1 MGQGSIPQ
9 GSAVGGRRRVDPV
22 VMSWCRGIV
31 SSVAKQTTVRLPD
44 ELADEVDA
52 VARAKGTS
60 VNQLII
66 DSLTAEI
73 DRVREDKDFL
83 ATLKRLVD
91 RDQEIL
97 DRLAQ

>member
-1 MGQGSIPQ
+1 MH
-9 GSAVGGRRRVDPV
+9 
-22 VMSWCRGIV
+22 M
-31 SSVAKQTTVRLPD
+31 AKQTTVRLPD
-44 ELADEVDA
+44 DLADEVDA

-73 DRVREDKDFL
+73 ERVRDDKDFL

>member
-1 MGQGSIPQ
+1 MT
-9 GSAVGGRRRVDPV
+9 
-22 VMSWCRGIV
+22 
-31 SSVAKQTTVRLPD
+31 KQTTIRLPD

-73 DRVREDKDFL
+73 DRVRDDKDFL

>member
-1 MGQGSIPQ
+1 M
-9 GSAVGGRRRVDPV
+9 
-22 VMSWCRGIV
+22 
-31 SSVAKQTTVRLPD
+31 AKQTTVRLPD
-44 ELADEVDA
+44 DLADEVDA
-52 VARAKGTS
+52 VARARGTS

-73 DRVREDKDFL
+73 DRVRDDKDFL

>member
-1 MGQGSIPQ
+1 MIG
-9 GSAVGGRRRVDPV
+9 
-22 VMSWCRGIV
+22 M
-31 SSVAKQTTVRLPD
+31 AKQTTVRLPD

-73 DRVREDKDFL
+73 DRVRDDKDFL

>member
-1 MGQGSIPQ
+1 M
-9 GSAVGGRRRVDPV
+9 
-22 VMSWCRGIV
+22 
-31 SSVAKQTTVRLPD
+31 AKQTTVRLPD
-44 ELADEVDA
+44 ELADKVDA
-52 VARAKGTS
+52 VARAQGKS

-73 DRVREDKDFL
+73 DRVRDDKDFL